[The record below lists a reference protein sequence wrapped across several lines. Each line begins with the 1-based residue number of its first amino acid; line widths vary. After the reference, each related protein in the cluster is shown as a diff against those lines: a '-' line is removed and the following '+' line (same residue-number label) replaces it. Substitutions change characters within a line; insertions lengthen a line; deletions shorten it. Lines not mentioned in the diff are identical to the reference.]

1 MAVYMQTCL
10 RGGGPRR
17 HSRVLPQHPELL
29 PQHPE
34 LLPLQPGLLGAS
46 VRATSFGNLR
56 FHQHGRELFW
66 HFLLNAF
73 QKRFGEKGGRDG
85 VLAESVFRY
94 RSTASWVPGLFWR
107 QNAAI
112 CSMDYYL
119 EDTSSLIYSLVKQ
132 FSIILKNL
140 SKPFSY
146 EEITRQFRC
155 LQKEGGFTSL
165 TGSCQHVTC
174 VFTHRG
180 VCVSNHSVPTLT
192 LASIW
197 HYGLGGGRGLCCAFF
212 VP

>member
-10 RGGGPRR
+10 GGGGPRR
-17 HSRVLPQHPELL
+17 HSRVL

-73 QKRFGEKGGRDG
+73 QKRFGEKGGWDC

-140 SKPFSY
+140 SKPFSD
-146 EEITRQFRC
+146 EKNHSSVQVSS
-155 LQKEGGFTSL
+155 EGGRIY
-165 TGSCQHVTC
+165 VTNWLLSA
-174 VFTHRG
+174 RN
-180 VCVSNHSVPTLT
+180 VCLYPPRRACL
-192 LASIW
+192 
-197 HYGLGGGRGLCCAFF
+197 
-212 VP
+212 